1 MPRVAWENIFLCNNT
16 SAFNGQNEANDS
28 NKNKTKSA
36 LFHRSHL
43 SRTDA
48 LRNER
53 LCPSRHANRARF
65 QRHVHLDFSAAHH
78 QFDVWEAAHPDDPM
92 GPVCHA
98 AALLFMEFDRLGV
111 LESQLFTD
119 NDRFDD
125 RRKLSPNPQSKRQF
139 MAALDMA
146 DALADKAL
154 RRNSQDANAEF
165 TKILSF
171 GLRSDYAALVEKR
184 DLAAF
189 RYTRQ
194 GRQFAEV
201 LLKQKPDDY
210 DAYLAVGVENYLSG
224 IKPAPIR
231 WLLSAGGV
239 ETDKAQGIHD
249 LELAAAHGDLLAP
262 FAQLLLAVSALRD
275 KDQPQACSLLTGL
288 SQRYPR
294 NGLYRH
300 ELTQNHC

>member
-1 MPRVAWENIFLCNNT
+1 MDRMQMMAT
-16 SAFNGQNEANDS
+16 
-28 NKNKTKSA
+28 
-36 LFHRSHL
+36 
-43 SRTDA
+43 
-48 LRNER
+48 
-53 LCPSRHANRARF
+53 RARQGLLSF
-65 QRHVHLDFSAAHH
+65 IAVIILAPALCATNAAIHSGTPIEQGFNDMYNLDFSAAHH

-92 GPVCHA
+92 GPVCHG
-98 AALLFMEFDRLGV
+98 AALLFAEFDRLGV

-119 NDRFDD
+119 DVRFDD
-125 RRKLSPNPQSKRQF
+125 RHKLSPDPQTKQRF
-139 MAALDMA
+139 MAALDRA

-154 RRNSQDANAEF
+154 QRNSQDPNAQF
-165 TKILSF
+165 AKILSF

-184 DLAAF
+184 DLAAI
-189 RYTRQ
+189 RYTKQARQ
-194 GRQFAEV
+194 LAEA
-201 LLKQKPDDY
+201 LLKQKPDEY

-239 ETDKAQGIHD
+239 QTDKAQGIHD
-249 LELAAAHGDLLAP
+249 LELTAAHGHLLAP

-275 KDQPQACSLLTGL
+275 KDQRKACSLLAGL

-294 NGLYRH
+294 NALYRH

>member
-1 MPRVAWENIFLCNNT
+1 MMQIT
-16 SAFNGQNEANDS
+16 TT
-28 NKNKTKSA
+28 KTKQGLLSFIAVIFFIPTLCATNVSA
-36 LFHRSHL
+36 HPGTPIEQGFN
-43 SRTDA
+43 DMY
-48 LRNER
+48 N
-53 LCPSRHANRARF
+53 
-65 QRHVHLDFSAAHH
+65 LDFSAAHH
-78 QFDVWEAAHPDDPM
+78 QFDVWEATYPDDPM
-92 GPVCHA
+92 GPACQA
-98 AALLFMEFDRLGV
+98 AALLFTEFDRLGV

-119 NDRFDD
+119 DNRFDD
-125 RRKLSPNPQSKRQF
+125 RHKLSPDPQTKRQF
-139 MAALDMA
+139 MAALDRA
-146 DALADKAL
+146 DALADNAL
-154 RRNSQDANAEF
+154 QRNSQDANAQF
-165 TKILSF
+165 TKILSL

-184 DLAAF
+184 DLAAL

-201 LLKQKPDDY
+201 LLKQKPNDY

-239 ETDKAQGIHD
+239 ETDKAQGVHD
-249 LELAAAHGDLLAP
+249 LELTATHGDLLAP

-288 SQRYPR
+288 SQRYTDNP
-294 NGLYRH
+294 LYRH

>member
-1 MPRVAWENIFLCNNT
+1 MDRMMQITKTKTRQGLLSFIAVIFLAPT
-16 SAFNGQNEANDS
+16 LSATNAFAHPGTPIEQGFNDMYN
-28 NKNKTKSA
+28 
-36 LFHRSHL
+36 
-43 SRTDA
+43 
-48 LRNER
+48 
-53 LCPSRHANRARF
+53 
-65 QRHVHLDFSAAHH
+65 LDFSAAHH
-78 QFDVWEAAHPDDPM
+78 QFDVWEAAYPDDPM
-92 GPVCHA
+92 GPACHA
-98 AALLFMEFDRLGV
+98 AALLFTEFDRLGV

-119 NDRFDD
+119 NDRFVD
-125 RRKLSPNPQSKRQF
+125 RRKLSPDPQTKQQF

-146 DALADKAL
+146 DALGDKAL

-165 TKILSF
+165 AKILAL

-184 DLAAF
+184 DLAAL

-239 ETDKAQGIHD
+239 ETDKAEGIHD
-249 LELAAAHGDLLAP
+249 LELTAAHGDLLAP
-262 FAQLLLAVSALRD
+262 FAQLILAVSALRD
-275 KDQPQACSLLTGL
+275 KDQSQACSLLTGL
-288 SQRYPR
+288 SQRYTR
-294 NGLYRH
+294 NPLYRH

>member
-1 MPRVAWENIFLCNNT
+1 MDRTMRIAAMKTRQALLSLIAVIFLT
-16 SAFNGQNEANDS
+16 PAFCATNVPAHPGTPIEQGFNDMY
-28 NKNKTKSA
+28 N
-36 LFHRSHL
+36 
-43 SRTDA
+43 
-48 LRNER
+48 
-53 LCPSRHANRARF
+53 
-65 QRHVHLDFSAAHH
+65 LDFSAAHH
-78 QFDVWEAAHPDDPM
+78 QFDVWEAANPEDPM

-98 AALLFMEFDRLGV
+98 AALLFTEFDRLGV
-111 LESQLFTD
+111 LETQLFTD
-119 NDRFDD
+119 NNRFDD
-125 RRKLSPNPQSKRQF
+125 RRKLSPDPQTKQEF
-139 MAALDMA
+139 MTALDKA

-154 RRNSQDANAEF
+154 QRNSQDANAEF
-165 TKILSF
+165 AKILSF

-184 DLAAF
+184 DLAAL

-231 WLLSAGGV
+231 WLLSANGV

-249 LELAAAHGDLLAP
+249 LQLTAAHGDLLAP
-262 FAQLLLAVSALRD
+262 FARLLLAVSALRD
-275 KDQPQACSLLTGL
+275 KNQPQACSLLNDL
-288 SQRYPR
+288 SQRYTHNP
-294 NGLYRH
+294 LYRH

>member
-1 MPRVAWENIFLCNNT
+1 MDGTMQIMTTKTRQGLISFIAVIFLTPTLCATNASVHSGT
-16 SAFNGQNEANDS
+16 PIEQGFNDMYN
-28 NKNKTKSA
+28 
-36 LFHRSHL
+36 
-43 SRTDA
+43 
-48 LRNER
+48 
-53 LCPSRHANRARF
+53 
-65 QRHVHLDFSAAHH
+65 LDFSAAHH
-78 QFDVWEAAHPDDPM
+78 QFDVWEAAYPDDPM

-98 AALLFMEFDRLGV
+98 AALLFTEFDRLGV

-119 NDRFDD
+119 NKRFDD
-125 RRKLSPNPQSKRQF
+125 RRKPSPDPQTKREF
-139 MAALDMA
+139 MAALDRA
-146 DALADKAL
+146 DALADEAL

-184 DLAAF
+184 DLAAL

-201 LLKQKPDDY
+201 LLKQKPDYY

-239 ETDKAQGIHD
+239 ETDKAQGLHD
-249 LELAAAHGDLLAP
+249 LELTAEHGDLLAP
-262 FAQLLLAVSALRD
+262 FARLLLAVSALRD
-275 KDQPQACSLLTGL
+275 KDQPQACGLLTGL
-288 SQRYPR
+288 AQRYTR
-294 NGLYRH
+294 NPLYRH

>member
-1 MPRVAWENIFLCNNT
+1 MDRMMQIRTAKTRQGLLSFIAVIFLMPTLCATNV
-16 SAFNGQNEANDS
+16 SAHPGTPIEQGFNDMYN
-28 NKNKTKSA
+28 
-36 LFHRSHL
+36 
-43 SRTDA
+43 
-48 LRNER
+48 
-53 LCPSRHANRARF
+53 
-65 QRHVHLDFSAAHH
+65 LDFSAANHK
-78 QFDVWEAAHPDDPM
+78 FDVWEAAHPTDPM

-98 AALLFMEFDRLGV
+98 AALLFTEFDRLGV

-119 NDRFDD
+119 DNRFSD
-125 RRKLSPNPQSKRQF
+125 RRKLSPDPQIKRQF
-139 MAALDMA
+139 MAALDRG

-154 RRNSQDANAEF
+154 QRNSQDTNAEF

-184 DLAAF
+184 DLAAL

-249 LELAAAHGDLLAP
+249 LELTAEHGDLLAP

-275 KDQPQACSLLTGL
+275 KDQPQACSLLAGL
-288 SQRYPR
+288 SQRYTR
-294 NGLYRH
+294 NPLYRH

>member
-1 MPRVAWENIFLCNNT
+1 MDRMMQITTTKARQSLLSFIAVIFLTPTLGATNAVAHPGT
-16 SAFNGQNEANDS
+16 PIEQGFNDMYN
-28 NKNKTKSA
+28 
-36 LFHRSHL
+36 
-43 SRTDA
+43 
-48 LRNER
+48 
-53 LCPSRHANRARF
+53 
-65 QRHVHLDFSAAHH
+65 LDFSSADR
-78 QFDVWEAAHPDDPM
+78 QFDVWEAAYPDDPM

-98 AALLFMEFDRLGV
+98 AALLFAEFNRLGV
-111 LESQLFTD
+111 LESQLFID
-119 NDRFDD
+119 NNRFDD
-125 RRKLSPNPQSKRQF
+125 RRKLSPDPQTKRQF
-139 MAALDMA
+139 MADLDSA

-165 TKILSF
+165 TKILAF
-171 GLRSDYAALVEKR
+171 GLRSDYAALIEKR
-184 DLAAF
+184 DLAAL

-201 LLKQKPDDY
+201 LLKQKPDDS

-249 LELAAAHGDLLAP
+249 LELTAAHGDLLAP

-275 KDQPQACSLLTGL
+275 KDQPQACSLLTSL
-288 SQRYPR
+288 SQRYTR
-294 NGLYRH
+294 NPLYRN
-300 ELTQNHC
+300 ELVQNHCDVNWRGANLR

>member
-1 MPRVAWENIFLCNNT
+1 MDKTMQIT
-16 SAFNGQNEANDS
+16 
-28 NKNKTKSA
+28 KTKSRQG
-36 LFHRSHL
+36 LL
-43 SRTDA
+43 SFIAVIVLAPT
-48 LRNER
+48 
-53 LCPSRHANRARF
+53 LCATSASAHPGTPIEQGFNDMYN
-65 QRHVHLDFSAAHH
+65 LDFSAAHH
-78 QFDVWEAAHPDDPM
+78 QFDVWEAAYPDDPM

-98 AALLFMEFDRLGV
+98 AALLFTEFDRLGV

-119 NDRFDD
+119 NDRFVD
-125 RRKLSPNPQSKRQF
+125 RRKLSPDPQTKQQF
-139 MAALDMA
+139 MAALDRA
-146 DALADKAL
+146 DALTDKAL

-165 TKILSF
+165 AKILSL
-171 GLRSDYAALVEKR
+171 GLRSDYAALVEKSN
-184 DLAAF
+184 LAAL

-194 GRQFAEV
+194 GRQYAEV

-231 WLLSAGGV
+231 WFLAAGGV

-249 LELAAAHGDLLAP
+249 LELTAAHGDLLAP
-262 FAQLLLAVSALRD
+262 FAQLILAVSALRD

-288 SQRYPR
+288 SQRYTR
-294 NGLYRH
+294 NPLYRH

>member
-1 MPRVAWENIFLCNNT
+1 MYN
-16 SAFNGQNEANDS
+16 
-28 NKNKTKSA
+28 
-36 LFHRSHL
+36 
-43 SRTDA
+43 
-48 LRNER
+48 
-53 LCPSRHANRARF
+53 
-65 QRHVHLDFSAAHH
+65 LDFSAAHH
-78 QFDVWEAAHPDDPM
+78 QFDVWEAAYPDDPM

-98 AALLFMEFDRLGV
+98 AALLFTEFNRLGV

-125 RRKLSPNPQSKRQF
+125 RRKLSPDPETKRQF
-139 MAALDMA
+139 MTALDRA
-146 DALADKAL
+146 DDLADKAL
-154 RRNSQDANAEF
+154 QRNSQDANAEF

-184 DLAAF
+184 DLAAL
-189 RYTRQ
+189 RYTKQ
-194 GRQFAEV
+194 GRQFAEL

-231 WLLSAGGV
+231 WLLSANGV

-249 LELAAAHGDLLAP
+249 LELTAAHGDLLAP

-275 KDQPQACSLLTGL
+275 KDQSHACSLLTGL
-288 SQRYPR
+288 SQRYTR
-294 NGLYRH
+294 NPLYRH